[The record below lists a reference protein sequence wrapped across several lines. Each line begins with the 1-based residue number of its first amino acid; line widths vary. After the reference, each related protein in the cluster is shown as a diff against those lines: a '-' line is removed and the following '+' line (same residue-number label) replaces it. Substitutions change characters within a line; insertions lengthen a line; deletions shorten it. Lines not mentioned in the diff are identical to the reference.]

1 MCRVSCKTVANKR
14 RQRCRKTAG
23 KNAGK
28 CTKIAVQKFQMALYL
43 VGDAA
48 TRLPRLLL
56 FLLLLLLQG
65 CYTLF
70 SATQER
76 ERAAITRC
84 QRLVS
89 EFMWRTMSKIST
101 PPPRLP
107 SSLLAP
113 KSYEFRVIKCHK
125 KNNKK
130 NNCDATCKAKEC
142 GRECVCCACLVCV
155 CCVFVVSVCCLC
167 KKLISRFRFR
177 FLLCP
182 TAAAVAAVAAMAV
195 AASAVALAKC
205 QRNVEKQNHK
215 FLIK

>member
-56 FLLLLLLQG
+56 LLLQG

-101 PPPRLP
+101 PRVCLV
-107 SSLLAP
+107 SACLAP

-155 CCVFVVSVCCLC
+155 CVCVVSVCCLC

-182 TAAAVAAVAAMAV
+182 TAAAVAAMAV